1 MEKMAVKWTI
11 IQMIVIAIASSF
23 VNFRFALGIVL
34 GGIFSLI
41 HFFVLS
47 KNVSSILNN
56 EITST
61 AKVGSLLIR
70 MLILAFPLMI
80 SYKYGEIFNIY
91 GVFFG
96 LMLHKISIIAST
108 IFVEISNNNDKIY

>member
-23 VNFRFALGIVL
+23 VNFRFALGSAFAA
-34 GGIFSLI
+34 FSS
-41 HFFVLS
+41 FFVLS

-56 EITST
+56 EKTST

>member
-23 VNFRFALGIVL
+23 VNFRFALGIAL
-34 GGIFSLI
+34 GGIFYII

-56 EITST
+56 EKTST

-108 IFVEISNNNDKIY
+108 IIIEISNNNDKIY

>member
-56 EITST
+56 EKTST
-61 AKVGSLLIR
+61 AKVGFLLIR
-70 MLILAFPLMI
+70 MLINGTMNVRMCNAYTERNWKNEQIL
-80 SYKYGEIFNIY
+80 
-91 GVFFG
+91 
-96 LMLHKISIIAST
+96 
-108 IFVEISNNNDKIY
+108 